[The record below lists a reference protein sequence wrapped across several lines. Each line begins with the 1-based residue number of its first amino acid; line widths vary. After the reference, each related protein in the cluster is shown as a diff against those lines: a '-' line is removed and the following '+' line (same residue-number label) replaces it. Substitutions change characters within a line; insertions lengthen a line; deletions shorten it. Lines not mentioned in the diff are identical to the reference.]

1 MSRLQAL
8 LLALEI
14 SAFVWVGMFFFGKWV
29 VDESN
34 LYADFDVTSA
44 LR

>member
-8 LLALEI
+8 VLALEI
-14 SAFVWVGMFFFGKWV
+14 SAFVWIGMFFFGKWI
-29 VDESN
+29 VDESTA
-34 LYADFDVTSA
+34 YADFDISSA